1 MKSLKICFLLW
12 YVLFSFGKAEALV
25 TKTYT
30 FNIKI
35 NDIKTMRI
43 ITPGLANGQINLK
56 LFAAEAGASV
66 TTSPSSTD
74 NHSWLQFTSISPNN
88 TFRKIQVSIT
98 NGSTPRGTIL
108 TLSAIQCTTGD
119 GARGTTAATSTNPIL
134 LKRNETASLV
144 TGIGSCY
151 TGISATIPYSGYNLI
166 YSFMPDP
173 NNLGAITSFTNNI
186 VTVTFTI
193 INE

>member
-12 YVLFSFGKAEALV
+12 YVLFSFGKAEALI
-25 TKTYT
+25 TRTYT

-43 ITPGLANGQINLK
+43 ITPGIANGQISLL
-56 LFAAEAGASV
+56 LFASQAGASV
-66 TTSPSSTD
+66 TSSPRSTD
-74 NHSWLQFTSISPNN
+74 SHSWLQFTSIAPDQ

-98 NGSTPRGTIL
+98 NGNIPRGTIL
-108 TLSAIQCTTGD
+108 TLSAIQCTTGA
-119 GARGTTAATSTNPIL
+119 GVRGTTATSTDPIL
-134 LKRNETASLV
+134 LKRNETKPLV

-151 TGISATIPYSGYNLI
+151 TGISATTPYSGYNLI

>member
-1 MKSLKICFLLW
+1 MKSLKICFLVW
-12 YVLFSFGKAEALV
+12 YVLFSFGKAEALI
-25 TKTYT
+25 TRTYT

-43 ITPGLANGQINLK
+43 ITPGIANGQISLR
-56 LFAAEAGASV
+56 LFASEAGANV
-66 TTSPSSTD
+66 TTSPNSTD
-74 NHSWLQFTSISPNN
+74 NHSWLQFTSIAPNN

-98 NGSTPRGTIL
+98 NGSIPRGTIL
-108 TLSAIQCTTGD
+108 TLSAIQCTTGV
-119 GARGTTAATSTNPIL
+119 GVRGTTATSTDPIL
-134 LKRNETASLV
+134 LKRNETKPLV

-151 TGISATIPYSGYNLI
+151 TGISATTPCSGYNLI